1 MCGIAVLAVK
11 NVRVIV
17 FQIIL
22 LFLWGQHRDKSS
34 RRRALVEMLRWAR
47 SRSVCQSVILA
58 STGCG
63 VHTGCGGCRERMGC
77 CVGSKGGIGE
87 GAVGKMLKC
96 SNQLVP
102 RVERVGS
109 HTLRRWLEHRREK
122 YARGKGGVSVVKQQ
136 I

>member
-1 MCGIAVLAVK
+1 M
-11 NVRVIV
+11 V
-17 FQIIL
+17 FTQVVEVAGNE
-22 LFLWGQHRDKSS
+22 WG
-34 RRRALVEMLRWAR
+34 VVWE
-47 SRSVCQSVILA
+47 V
-58 STGCG
+58 
-63 VHTGCGGCRERMGC
+63 
-77 CVGSKGGIGE
+77 KGGIGR

-122 YARGKGGVSVVKQQ
+122 YARGKGGLSVVKQQ

>member
-1 MCGIAVLAVK
+1 MWYSCSRREECKG
-11 NVRVIV
+11 VIV

-34 RRRALVEMLRWAR
+34 RRRALVEMLRWAM

-77 CVGSKGGIGE
+77 CVGSKGGIG
-87 GAVGKMLKC
+87 G
-96 SNQLVP
+96 
-102 RVERVGS
+102 ERWE
-109 HTLRRWLEHRREK
+109 RC
-122 YARGKGGVSVVKQQ
+122 
-136 I
+136 